1 MAFSGKV
8 ASHCHCRFCS
18 TKIGLNNFFQTR
30 CLVTIH
36 LFLVNHTY
44 SAIVLGLGDGSARGE
59 CLRSLDTGAGPK
71 PSEDVALALLPP
83 DDRLLDEQALGV
95 GLSVHSRSHLA
106 GENEGI
112 LKLDFLCEQTCIY
125 TK

>member
-18 TKIGLNNFFQTR
+18 TKIELNNFFSNTSFCQNP
-30 CLVTIH
+30 LS
-36 LFLVNHTY
+36 LVNHTY

-59 CLRSLDTGAGPK
+59 CLGSLDTGAGPE
-71 PSEDVALALLPP
+71 PGEDVALALLPP

-95 GLSVHSRSHLA
+95 GLGVHSRRYLA
-106 GENEGI
+106 GENE
-112 LKLDFLCEQTCIY
+112 
-125 TK
+125 